1 MTVVPDARRPR
12 STRAVLVAGWALGGL
27 SLTFLQAIAR
37 LGTRGVHTITNG
49 LTAFEWAVL
58 VLLTIAFVY
67 GEGVR
72 GIQQHFAP
80 RVVQRL
86 HELFVSRVRWQLL
99 GPFYLL
105 SLVGVAPRT
114 MLRAWLGVGAIV
126 AAVLIIR
133 ALPEPW
139 RGIIDFA
146 VVAALSWGLIAILAA
161 AGRSLQRGRPD
172 SQAI

>member
-1 MTVVPDARRPR
+1 MTVVPAARRPR

-27 SLTFLQAIAR
+27 SLTFLQAITR
-37 LGTRGVHTITNG
+37 LGARGVHTIANG

-58 VLLTIAFVY
+58 VLLTLVFVY
-67 GEGVR
+67 GEGFR

-86 HELFVSRVRWQLL
+86 HELFARRARWQLL
-99 GPFYLL
+99 GPLYLL
-105 SLVGVAPRT
+105 SLVGAAPRT
-114 MLRAWLGVGAIV
+114 MLRAWIGVAAIV
-126 AAVLIIR
+126 VAVLIIR

-146 VVAALSWGLIAILAA
+146 VVAALTWGLIAILAA
-161 AGRSLQRGRPD
+161 AGRSLQRGRLD
-172 SQAI
+172 SQAT